1 MTTGFTGMTITR
13 ETFKKAERLSS
24 RKTITK
30 LFESGNT
37 LFTRYF
43 KVIWAESETD
53 SPFPARIAF
62 AVPKKRIRHAV
73 IRNLLKRRIREAYRK
88 NKYPFYKFL
97 VSENIQI
104 ALMVIFR
111 KDTIEEYSTL
121 EKAVREMLGRIS
133 SEIREKRY

>member
-1 MTTGFTGMTITR
+1 MTITR